1 MATTATTKKSGTKFS
16 TFKQQPS
23 VACPFVQW
31 SAATTCQVCFGA
43 RKSLRFEV
51 LLICCWTLCGISFL
65 ACVIWQFSEHEASK
79 FSWIKISVPSFC
91 RPRSRL
97 VIDIQCSQLRSELS
111 CHPAKPC
118 IILSKAVVLHIF
130 FRMWMSVVF
139 AQARLAKQS
148 AKPIILIYILQKTF
162 KVLTTILQRLLQH
175 FCTRSSSKFLR
186 NNGPARRKGF

>member
-97 VIDIQCSQLRSELS
+97 VIDMQLWFH
-111 CHPAKPC
+111 CP
-118 IILSKAVVLHIF
+118 
-130 FRMWMSVVF
+130 VF
-139 AQARLAKQS
+139 AAQGHDLSLTSNVASWEVNFLVIQQSHASYCQKQS
-148 AKPIILIYILQKTF
+148 CCTYSLGCECQLCLLKQDLQ
-162 KVLTTILQRLLQH
+162 
-175 FCTRSSSKFLR
+175 
-186 NNGPARRKGF
+186 NNQQNP